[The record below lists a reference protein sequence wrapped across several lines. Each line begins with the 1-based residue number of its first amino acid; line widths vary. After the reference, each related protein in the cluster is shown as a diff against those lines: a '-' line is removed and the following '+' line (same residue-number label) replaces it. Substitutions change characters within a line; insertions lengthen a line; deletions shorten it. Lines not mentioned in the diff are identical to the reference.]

1 VDTNNARCPQC
12 DARIPPDRIN
22 ITEGVALCSGCGALT
37 RLSQLNMEVRS
48 MDEIL
53 ARTPTGCSMRV
64 EGSRVVVA
72 ASMRSW
78 GGFLAAT
85 AMCLFWNGIISILVS
100 LALAGLWAN
109 LIAPFPNG
117 FPMPGGLQQGRPV
130 VNGKPMQLG
139 ETLFLCMF
147 LIPFVTVGAA
157 MLAAMAMNLAGK
169 IVAVIDTDS
178 AKVFTGAF
186 GLKWTRRFDPNEVT
200 AVLLQRSSLETNTST
215 GRLIEIQADRTVK
228 FGTMLAEER
237 LLWMHAALRKVL
249 LLEGTT
255 PADTVS
261 SLS

>member
-1 VDTNNARCPQC
+1 
-12 DARIPPDRIN
+12 
-22 ITEGVALCSGCGALT
+22 
-37 RLSQLNMEVRS
+37 
-48 MDEIL
+48 
-53 ARTPTGCSMRV
+53 
-64 EGSRVVVA
+64 
-72 ASMRSW
+72 
-78 GGFLAAT
+78 
-85 AMCLFWNGIISILVS
+85 
-100 LALAGLWAN
+100 
-109 LIAPFPNG
+109 
-117 FPMPGGLQQGRPV
+117 
-130 VNGKPMQLG
+130 
-139 ETLFLCMF
+139 MF

-178 AKVFTGAF
+178 AKVSTGAF

-261 SLS
+261 SRS